1 MLRKIGFIGL
11 GTVGRHMAA
20 NLTKG
25 SYELTVF
32 DTHPELIADLV
43 AMGAKG
49 AATAAEAAKGRDMVI
64 AIVPEGDELGVLFFG
79 EKGILAGIDA
89 GTILADM
96 GSHSLDTTMK
106 MADESARK
114 KVLYLDA
121 PVWGS
126 KDHAANGLLTIITG
140 GDPSLVGK
148 CREPFSFF
156 GLNIIHVGQVG
167 DATKM
172 KFIVNLVQAELVQVL
187 AEGLVFGEK
196 MGFSADKILEVLD
209 TRGVASPL
217 FHLKG
222 RAMARGDFSRSLAL
236 KYVNEQLHMVL
247 NAARLVGLTLP
258 AAEAAGKVYEK
269 AVEAGWGEEDFSAV
283 IKVLR
288 NQA

>member
-1 MLRKIGFIGL
+1 MLQKIGFIGL

-20 NLTKG
+20 NLIKG
-25 SYELTVF
+25 NYELTVF
-32 DTHPELIADLV
+32 DTELAVVQDLT
-43 AMGAKG
+43 ALGAN
-49 AATAAEAAKGRDMVI
+49 AASSALEAARGRDLVI
-64 AIVPEGDELGVLFFG
+64 AIVPEGDELGPLFFG
-79 EKGILAGIDA
+79 EKGILAGINS

-96 GSHSLDTTMK
+96 GSHSLETTMK
-106 MADESARK
+106 LSEECAK
-114 KVLYLDA
+114 KNVPYLDA

-126 KDHAANGLLTIITG
+126 KDHAVNGLMTIITA
-140 GDPSLVGK
+140 GDSALAGR

-156 GLNIIHVGQVG
+156 GLNTIHVGEIG

-196 MGFSADKILEVLD
+196 MGFNADKILEVLD

-222 RAMARGDFSRSLAL
+222 RAMARNDFSRSLAL
-236 KYVNEQLHMVL
+236 KYVNEQLHMVMS
-247 NAARLVGLTLP
+247 AARLIGLSLP
-258 AAEAAGKVYEK
+258 AAEAASKVYQSG
-269 AVEAGWGEEDFSAV
+269 VDAGLGEEDFSAV

-288 NQA
+288 K

>member
-32 DTHPELIADLV
+32 DNEQAVMADLV
-43 AMGAKG
+43 AMGAN
-49 AATAAEAAKGRDMVI
+49 AAGSALEAARGRDLVI
-64 AIVPEGDELGVLFFG
+64 AIVPEGDELGPLFFG
-79 EKGILAGIDA
+79 EAGILAGIDA

-96 GSHSLDTTMK
+96 GSHSLETTLK
-106 MADESARK
+106 LSEECSRK
-114 KVLYLDA
+114 QVQYLDA

-126 KDHAANGLLTIITG
+126 REHAANGLMTIIAG
-140 GDPSLVGK
+140 GDSSLVGR

-156 GLNIIHVGQVG
+156 GLNTIHVGQIG

-187 AEGLVFGEK
+187 AEGLVFGDK

-217 FHLKG
+217 FHQKG

-236 KYVNEQLHMVL
+236 KYVYEQLHIVM
-247 NAARLVGLTLP
+247 NAARLVGLNLP
-258 AAEAAGKVYEK
+258 AAEAAYKVYGQG
-269 AVEAGWGEEDFSAV
+269 VEDGLGEEDISAV

-288 NQA
+288 K

>member
-25 SYELTVF
+25 SYDVTVF
-32 DTHPELIADLV
+32 DSSQAAVADLV
-43 AMGAKG
+43 ALGAQG
-49 AATAAEAAKGRDMVI
+49 ATSAADAAKGRDLVI
-64 AIVPEGDELGVLFFG
+64 AIVPEGEELGGLFFG
-79 EKGILAGIDA
+79 ESGILAGIDA

-96 GSHSLDTTMK
+96 GSHSLETTMK
-106 MADESARK
+106 MFDESARK

-140 GDPSLVGK
+140 GDSSLVGK
-148 CREPFSFF
+148 CREAFSHF

-196 MGFSADKILEVLD
+196 MGFNADKILEVLD

-222 RAMARGDFSRSLAL
+222 RAMARDDFSRSLAL
-236 KYVNEQLHMVL
+236 KYVNEQMHVVM

-258 AAEAAGKVYEK
+258 AAEAASKVYE
-269 AVEAGWGEEDFSAV
+269 AGVASGWGEEDFSAV

-288 NQA
+288 K

>member
-11 GTVGRHMAA
+11 GTVGKHMAA

-25 SYELTVF
+25 NYELTVF
-32 DTHPELIADLV
+32 DDNPEAIADLK
-43 AMGAKG
+43 ALGARG
-49 AATAAEAAKGRDMVI
+49 AGSAADAAKNCDMVI
-64 AIVPEGDELGVLFFG
+64 AIVPEGNELYPLIFG
-79 EKGILAGIDA
+79 EKGILAGIEP
-89 GTILADM
+89 GTIFADM

-106 MADESARK
+106 IAEEASRK

-121 PVWGS
+121 PVWGN
-126 KDHAANGLLTIITG
+126 KDHAVNGLMTIIAG
-140 GDPSLVGK
+140 GDPALVGR
-148 CREPFSFF
+148 CQEPFSYF
-156 GLNIIHVGQVG
+156 GLNVIHVGKVG

-196 MGFSADKILEVLD
+196 MGFDADRILEVLD

-222 RAMARGDFSRSLAL
+222 RSMARGDFSRSLAL
-236 KYVNEQLHMVL
+236 KYVNDQLHMVM

-258 AAEAAGKVYEK
+258 AAEAASRVYEE

-288 NQA
+288 K

>member
-11 GTVGRHMAA
+11 GTVGKHMAA

-25 SYELTVF
+25 NYELTVF
-32 DTHPELIADLV
+32 DDNQEAIADLK
-43 AMGAKG
+43 ALGANG
-49 AATAAEAAKGRDMVI
+49 ADSAADAARNCDMVI
-64 AIVPEGDELGVLFFG
+64 AIVPEGNELYPLIFG
-79 EKGILAGIDA
+79 EQGVLAGIDP
-89 GTILADM
+89 GTIFADM
-96 GSHSLDTTMK
+96 GSHSLDTTLRI
-106 MADESARK
+106 AEEASK
-114 KVLYLDA
+114 KRVLYLDA
-121 PVWGS
+121 PVWGN
-126 KDHAANGLLTIITG
+126 KDHAVNGLMTIIAG
-140 GDPSLVGK
+140 GDPALVGR
-148 CREPFSFF
+148 CQEPFSYF
-156 GLNIIHVGQVG
+156 GLNVIHVGKIG

-196 MGFSADKILEVLD
+196 MGFDADRILEVLD

-222 RAMARGDFSRSLAL
+222 RSMARGDFSRSLAL
-236 KYVNEQLHMVL
+236 KYVNDQLHMVM

-258 AAEAAGKVYEK
+258 AAEAASKVYEE

-288 NQA
+288 K

>member
-25 SYELTVF
+25 SYELTVY
-32 DTHPELIADLV
+32 DSDNAAV
-43 AMGAKG
+43 AEVVAHGAV
-49 AATAAEAAKGRDMVI
+49 AASSAAEAAKGRDLVI
-64 AIVPEGDELGVLFFG
+64 AIVPEGDELGGLFFG
-79 EKGILAGIDA
+79 EKGILAGIDP
-89 GTILADM
+89 GTIFADM
-96 GSHSLDTTMK
+96 GSHSLETTMK
-106 MADESARK
+106 MAEETAK
-114 KVLYLDA
+114 LKVQYLDA

-126 KDHAANGLLTIITG
+126 KDHAANGLLTIVIG
-140 GDPSLVGK
+140 GDPSLAGK

-156 GLNIIHVGQVG
+156 GLNTIHVGQIG

-172 KFIVNLVQAELVQVL
+172 KFIVNMVQAELVQVL
-187 AEGLVFGEK
+187 AEGIVFGEK
-196 MGFSADKILEVLD
+196 MGFDADKILEVLD

-236 KYVNEQLHMVL
+236 KYVHEQLHMVMS
-247 NAARLVGLTLP
+247 AARLMGLHLP
-258 AAEAAGKVYEK
+258 AAEAATKVYEQ

-288 NQA
+288 K

>member
-20 NLTKG
+20 NLAKG

-32 DTHPELIADLV
+32 DNNQEAIASLV
-43 AMGAKG
+43 ALGAKG
-49 AATAAEAAKGRDMVI
+49 ASSAAEAAKGRDLVI
-64 AIVPEGDELGVLFFG
+64 AIVPESDELVPMVFGVD
-79 EKGILAGIDA
+79 GIIAGIDS

-96 GSHSLDTTMK
+96 GSHSLETTLRVYEEAAK
-106 MADESARK
+106 K
-114 KVLYLDA
+114 KVMYLDA
-121 PVWGS
+121 PVWGNR
-126 KDHAANGLLTIITG
+126 DNAVNGLMTIIAG
-140 GDPSLVGK
+140 GDPALIGK
-148 CREPFSFF
+148 CQEPFSYF
-156 GLNIIHVGQVG
+156 GLNVIHVGQVG

-196 MGFSADKILEVLD
+196 MGFTADKILEVLD

-236 KYVNEQLHMVL
+236 KYVHEQLHIVM
-247 NAARLVGLTLP
+247 NAARLVGLNLP
-258 AAEAAGKVYEK
+258 AAEAASKVYEE
-269 AVEAGWGEEDFSAV
+269 AVDAGWGEEDFSAV

-288 NQA
+288 K

>member
-32 DTHPELIADLV
+32 DTDAGAVSELVGL
-43 AMGAKG
+43 GAL
-49 AATAAEAAKGRDMVI
+49 AAGSAAEAARDCDLVI
-64 AIVPEGDELGVLFFG
+64 AIVPEGDELGQLFFG
-79 EKGILAGIDA
+79 ENGILSGIGG

-96 GSHSLDTTMK
+96 GSHSLETTMK
-106 MADESARK
+106 MADECAK
-114 KVLYLDA
+114 KRVLYLDA

-126 KDHAANGLLTIITG
+126 KEHAANGLLTIITG
-140 GDPSLVGK
+140 GDPSLVGR
-148 CREPFSFF
+148 CREPFSCF

-172 KFIVNLVQAELVQVL
+172 KFIVNMVQAELVQVL
-187 AEGLVFGEK
+187 AEGLVFGDK
-196 MGFSADKILEVLD
+196 LGFTADKILEVLD

-222 RAMARGDFSRSLAL
+222 RAMARGEFTRSLAL
-236 KYVNEQLHMVL
+236 KYVHEQLHMVL
-247 NAARLVGLTLP
+247 DAARQLGLNLP
-258 AAEAAGKVYEK
+258 AAEASCKVYGK
-269 AVEAGWGEEDFSAV
+269 GVEAGWGEEDFSAV

-288 NQA
+288 

>member
-32 DTHPELIADLV
+32 DTNPDAVKGLVEL
-43 AMGAKG
+43 GAQ
-49 AATAAEAAKGRDMVI
+49 AATSAAEAARDRDLVI
-64 AIVPEGDELGVLFFG
+64 AIVPEGEELGLLFFG
-79 EKGILAGIDA
+79 EEGILAGIGG

-96 GSHSLDTTMK
+96 GSHSLDTTMR
-106 MADESARK
+106 MADECAK
-114 KVLYLDA
+114 KRVQYLDA

-126 KDHAANGLLTIITG
+126 KEHAANGLLTIVTG
-140 GDPSLVGK
+140 GDPSLVGR
-148 CREPFSFF
+148 CREPFSCF
-156 GLNIIHVGQVG
+156 GLNIIHVGEVG

-172 KFIVNLVQAELVQVL
+172 KFIVNMVQAELVQVL
-187 AEGLVFGEK
+187 AEGLVLGDK
-196 MGFSADKILEVLD
+196 MGFTADKILEVLD

-222 RAMARGDFSRSLAL
+222 RAMARGDFTRSLAL
-236 KYVNEQLHMVL
+236 KYVHEQLHMVL
-247 NAARLVGLTLP
+247 NAARLMGLNLP
-258 AAEAAGKVYEK
+258 TAEAASKVYEK
-269 AVEAGWGEEDFSAV
+269 AVDAGWGEEDFSAV

-288 NQA
+288 

>member
-32 DTHPELIADLV
+32 DTNADAVSELVGL
-43 AMGAKG
+43 GAL
-49 AATAAEAAKGRDMVI
+49 AAESAAEAARDRDLVI
-64 AIVPEGDELGVLFFG
+64 AIVPEGEELGLLFFG
-79 EKGILAGIDA
+79 ENGILTGIGG

-96 GSHSLDTTMK
+96 GSHSLETTMK
-106 MADESARK
+106 MADECARK
-114 KVLYLDA
+114 RVLYLDA

-126 KDHAANGLLTIITG
+126 KEHAANGLLTIITG
-140 GDPSLVGK
+140 GDPSLVGR
-148 CREPFSFF
+148 CREPFSCF

-172 KFIVNLVQAELVQVL
+172 KFIVNMVQAELVQVL
-187 AEGLVFGEK
+187 AEGLVFGDK
-196 MGFSADKILEVLD
+196 MGFTADKILEVLD

-222 RAMARGDFSRSLAL
+222 RAMARGDFTRSLAL
-236 KYVNEQLHMVL
+236 KYVHEQLHVVL
-247 NAARLVGLTLP
+247 NAARLLGLNLP
-258 AAEAAGKVYEK
+258 TAEAASKVYEK
-269 AVEAGWGEEDFSAV
+269 AVEGGWGEEDFSAV
-283 IKVLR
+283 IKALR
-288 NQA
+288 

>member
-32 DTHPELIADLV
+32 DTNADAVSELVGL
-43 AMGAKG
+43 GAL
-49 AATAAEAAKGRDMVI
+49 AAESAAEAAKDRDLVI
-64 AIVPEGDELGVLFFG
+64 AIVPEGEELGQLFFG
-79 EKGILAGIDA
+79 ENGILTGIGG

-96 GSHSLDTTMK
+96 GSHSLETTMK
-106 MADESARK
+106 MADECAK
-114 KVLYLDA
+114 KRVLYLDA

-126 KDHAANGLLTIITG
+126 KEHAANGLLTIITG
-140 GDPSLVGK
+140 GDPSLVGR
-148 CREPFSFF
+148 CREPFSCF

-172 KFIVNLVQAELVQVL
+172 KFIVNMVQAELVQVL
-187 AEGLVFGEK
+187 AEGLVFGDK
-196 MGFSADKILEVLD
+196 MGFTADKILEVLD

-222 RAMARGDFSRSLAL
+222 RAMARGDFTRSLAL
-236 KYVNEQLHMVL
+236 KYVHEQLHVVL
-247 NAARLVGLTLP
+247 NAARLLGLNLP
-258 AAEAAGKVYEK
+258 GAEAASKVYEK
-269 AVEAGWGEEDFSAV
+269 AVDGGWGEEDFSAV
-283 IKVLR
+283 IKALR
-288 NQA
+288 

>member
-25 SYELTVF
+25 KYELTVY
-32 DTHPELIADLV
+32 DSDKPAV
-43 AMGAKG
+43 AEVVALGAL
-49 AATAAEAAKGRDMVI
+49 AASSAAEAAKGRDLVI
-64 AIVPEGDELGVLFFG
+64 AIVPEGDELGGLFFG
-79 EKGILAGIDA
+79 DHGILAGIDP
-89 GTILADM
+89 GTIFADM
-96 GSHSLDTTMK
+96 GSHSLETTLK
-106 MADESARK
+106 MAEETAK
-114 KVLYLDA
+114 KNVSYLDA

-126 KDHAANGLLTIITG
+126 KDHAANGLMTIVIG
-140 GDPSLVGK
+140 GDPSLAGK

-156 GLNIIHVGQVG
+156 GLNTIHVGQIG

-172 KFIVNLVQAELVQVL
+172 KFIVNMVQAELVQVL

-196 MGFSADKILEVLD
+196 MGFHADKILEVLD

-236 KYVNEQLHMVL
+236 KYVHEQLQMVMT
-247 NAARLVGLTLP
+247 AARLMGLDLP
-258 AAEAAGKVYEK
+258 AAEAATKVYEQ
-269 AVEAGWGEEDFSAV
+269 AVNAGLGEEDFSAV

-288 NQA
+288 K

>member
-11 GTVGRHMAA
+11 GTVGKHMAA

-25 SYELTVF
+25 NYELTVF
-32 DTHPELIADLV
+32 DDNTQAVADLT
-43 AMGAKG
+43 ALGAKG
-49 AATAAEAAKGRDMVI
+49 ASSAAEAARNCDLVI
-64 AIVPEGDELGVLFFG
+64 AIVPEGNELYPLIFG
-79 EKGILAGIDA
+79 EQGVLAGIDA

-106 MADESARK
+106 IAEESAK
-114 KVLYLDA
+114 KRVLYLDA
-121 PVWGS
+121 PVWGN
-126 KDHAANGLLTIITG
+126 KDHAVNGLMTIIAG
-140 GDPSLVGK
+140 GDPALVGR
-148 CREPFSFF
+148 CQEPFSHF
-156 GLNIIHVGQVG
+156 GLNVIHVGKIG

-196 MGFSADKILEVLD
+196 MGFDADRILEVLD

-222 RAMARGDFSRSLAL
+222 RSMARGDFSRSLAL
-236 KYVNEQLHMVL
+236 KYVNDQLHMVM

-258 AAEAAGKVYEK
+258 AAEAASKVYEE
-269 AVEAGWGEEDFSAV
+269 AVQAGWGEEDFSSV

-288 NQA
+288 K

>member
-20 NLTKG
+20 NLIKG

-32 DTHPELIADLV
+32 DSEAAVVAELV
-43 AMGAKG
+43 AMGAT
-49 AATAAEAAKGRDMVI
+49 AAKSAAEAAKGRDLVI
-64 AIVPEGDELGVLFFG
+64 AIVPEGDELGGLFFG
-79 EKGILAGIDA
+79 NEGILSGIDP

-106 MADESARK
+106 MADESSK
-114 KVLYLDA
+114 KRVQYLDA

-126 KDHAANGLLTIITG
+126 KEHAANGLLTIITG

-148 CREPFSFF
+148 CREAFSCF
-156 GLNIIHVGQVG
+156 GLNIINVGQVG

-196 MGFSADKILEVLD
+196 MGFNADKILEVLD

-236 KYVNEQLHMVL
+236 KYVNEQLHMVM
-247 NAARLVGLTLP
+247 NAARLVGLNLP
-258 AAEAAGKVYEK
+258 AAEAASKVYEE

-288 NQA
+288 K

>member
-32 DTHPELIADLV
+32 DTNSEVVADLV
-43 AMGAKG
+43 ALGAK
-49 AATAAEAAKGRDMVI
+49 AAANAAEASRGRDLVI
-64 AIVPEGDELGVLFFG
+64 AIVPEGDELGDLFFG
-79 EKGILAGIDA
+79 DSGILAGIDA

-106 MADESARK
+106 IADESTRK

-140 GDPSLVGK
+140 GDSSLVGK

-196 MGFSADKILEVLD
+196 MGFNADKILEVLD

-258 AAEAAGKVYEK
+258 AAEAAGKVYE
-269 AVEAGWGEEDFSAV
+269 AGVAAGWGEEDFSAV

-288 NQA
+288 K

>member
-32 DTHPELIADLV
+32 DTNKAAVEELV
-43 AMGAKG
+43 ALGAIG
-49 AATAAEAAKGRDMVI
+49 AANAAEAAKGRDLVI
-64 AIVPEGDELGVLFFG
+64 AIVPEGDELGPLFFG
-79 EKGILAGIDA
+79 DNGILAGIDA

-96 GSHSLDTTMK
+96 GSHSLETTLK
-106 MADESARK
+106 MSDECVRK
-114 KVLYLDA
+114 SVQYLDA

-126 KDHAANGLLTIITG
+126 KDHAANGLLTIIIG
-140 GDPSLVGK
+140 GDPSLAGK
-148 CREPFSFF
+148 CREPFAFF
-156 GLNIIHVGQVG
+156 GLNTIHVGEIG

-196 MGFSADKILEVLD
+196 MGFNADRILEVLD

-217 FHLKG
+217 FHSKG
-222 RAMARGDFSRSLAL
+222 RAMARGEFSRSLAL
-236 KYVNEQLHMVL
+236 KYVSEQMHIVM
-247 NAARLVGLTLP
+247 NAARLVGLHLP
-258 AAEAAGKVYEK
+258 AAEAANKVYEQG
-269 AVEAGWGEEDFSAV
+269 VEAGYGEEDFSAV

-288 NQA
+288 K

>member
-11 GTVGRHMAA
+11 GTVGHHMAA

-32 DTHPELIADLV
+32 DNQQAAMAELVSL
-43 AMGAKG
+43 GAK
-49 AATAAEAAKGRDMVI
+49 AAGSAQEAAKGRDLVI
-64 AIVPEGDELGVLFFG
+64 AIVPEGDELGPLFFG
-79 EKGILAGIDA
+79 EDGILAGIDA

-96 GSHSLDTTMK
+96 GSHSLDTTLK
-106 MADESARK
+106 LSDECSK
-114 KVLYLDA
+114 KQVQYLDA

-140 GDPSLVGK
+140 GDSALAGK

-156 GLNIIHVGQVG
+156 GLNTIHVGQIG

-187 AEGLVFGEK
+187 AEGLVFGDK

-217 FHLKG
+217 FHQKG

-236 KYVNEQLHMVL
+236 KYVHEQLHIVM
-247 NAARLVGLTLP
+247 NAARLVGLHLP
-258 AAEAAGKVYEK
+258 AAEAAYKVYEQG
-269 AVEAGWGEEDFSAV
+269 VEDGFGEEDFSAV

-288 NQA
+288 K

>member
-32 DTHPELIADLV
+32 DTDAAAMSELVGLGALAADS
-43 AMGAKG
+43 
-49 AATAAEAAKGRDMVI
+49 AAEAARDRDLVI
-64 AIVPEGDELGVLFFG
+64 AIVPEGEELGQLFFG
-79 EKGILAGIDA
+79 ENGILTGIGG

-96 GSHSLDTTMK
+96 GSHSLETTMK
-106 MADESARK
+106 MADECAK
-114 KVLYLDA
+114 KRVLYLDA

-126 KDHAANGLLTIITG
+126 KEHAANGLLTIITG
-140 GDPSLVGK
+140 GDPSLVGR
-148 CREPFSFF
+148 CREPFSCF

-172 KFIVNLVQAELVQVL
+172 KFIVNMVQAELVQVL
-187 AEGLVFGEK
+187 AEGLVFGDK
-196 MGFSADKILEVLD
+196 LGFTADKILEVLD

-222 RAMARGDFSRSLAL
+222 RAMARGDFTRSLAL
-236 KYVNEQLHMVL
+236 KYVHEQLHVVL
-247 NAARLVGLTLP
+247 DAAHQLGLNLP
-258 AAEAAGKVYEK
+258 AAEASCKVYGK
-269 AVEAGWGEEDFSAV
+269 AVVAGWGEEDFSAV
-283 IKVLR
+283 IKALR
-288 NQA
+288 

>member
-32 DTHPELIADLV
+32 DTDATAVNELVGL
-43 AMGAKG
+43 GAL
-49 AATAAEAAKGRDMVI
+49 AAHSAAEAARDRDLVI
-64 AIVPEGDELGVLFFG
+64 AIVPEGEELGQIFFG
-79 EKGILAGIDA
+79 ESGILTGIGG

-96 GSHSLDTTMK
+96 GSHSLETTMK
-106 MADESARK
+106 MADECAK
-114 KVLYLDA
+114 KRVLYLDA

-126 KDHAANGLLTIITG
+126 KEHAANGLLTIITG
-140 GDPSLVGK
+140 GDPSLVGR
-148 CREPFSFF
+148 CREPFSCF

-172 KFIVNLVQAELVQVL
+172 KFIVNMVQAELVQVL
-187 AEGLVFGEK
+187 AEGLVFGDK
-196 MGFSADKILEVLD
+196 LGFTADKILEVLD

-222 RAMARGDFSRSLAL
+222 RAMARGEFTRSLAL
-236 KYVNEQLHMVL
+236 KYVHEQLHIVL
-247 NAARLVGLTLP
+247 DAARQLGLNLP
-258 AAEAAGKVYEK
+258 AAEASCKVYGK
-269 AVEAGWGEEDFSAV
+269 AVEEGWGEEDFSAV
-283 IKVLR
+283 IKALR
-288 NQA
+288 